1 MSGIDNSSPECQIA
15 RMAARRRGRGG
26 AIPISSRGEARMPTL
41 RVNGYDMAFVER
53 GSGAALLLVHGTLGD
68 YRHWTGQMAPFGAH
82 YRTIAV
88 SLRHCWPEHWDGEGD
103 DFTVQ
108 QHTADVAGFVSALE
122 AGPVHLLGHS
132 RGGHLAFRVA
142 QNFPNLIRTLTLVE
156 PGGALAPDL
165 EAALPPGEPL
175 IAIGPLYVKAAERI
189 RRGEIDEGLQTV
201 IDVTSG
207 PGSWDRMP
215 ERIKQLR
222 RDNARTL
229 LGQIKEQRAPFGRAD
244 AEAIRAPTLLI
255 AGERS
260 PASFHRILDGLETA
274 IRDVRRA
281 VIPKASH
288 SSNIDNP
295 AAFAREVLAFLDG
308 R

>member
-1 MSGIDNSSPECQIA
+1 MATMAVKGAVASG
-15 RMAARRRGRGG
+15 
-26 AIPISSRGEARMPTL
+26 ARMPTL

-53 GSGAALLLVHGTLGD
+53 GAGAPLLLVHGTLCD
-68 YRHWTGQMAPFGAH
+68 YRQWTGQMAPFGAH
-82 YRTIAV
+82 YRTIAL
-88 SLRHCWPEHWDGEGD
+88 SLRHCWPDHWDGAGD

-108 QHTADVAGFVSALE
+108 QHTADVASFISALD

-132 RGGHLAFRVA
+132 RGGHIAFRVA
-142 QNFPNLIRTLTLVE
+142 QNFPDLIRALILDE

-165 EAALPPGEPL
+165 EAGLPPGAPP
-175 IAIGPLYVKAAERI
+175 IALGPLYAKAAEKI
-189 RRGEIDEGLQTV
+189 RGGEIDEGLGPA
-201 IDVTSG
+201 IDVIAG
-207 PGSWDRMP
+207 PGSWDRTP
-215 ERIKQLR
+215 EPLKQMF

-229 LGQIKEQRAPFGRAD
+229 IGQIKEQRAPFARAD
-244 AEAIRAPTLLI
+244 AEAISAPTLLL

-260 PASFHRILDGLETA
+260 LASFHRILDGLEAA

-281 VIPKASH
+281 VVPKASH

-295 AAFAREVLAFLDG
+295 GAFAREVLAFLDG

>member
-1 MSGIDNSSPECQIA
+1 MPNGENVRDALRPW
-15 RMAARRRGRGG
+15 RGD
-26 AIPISSRGEARMPTL
+26 PILSRGETPMPTL

-53 GSGAALLLVHGTLGD
+53 GAGAPLVFVHGTLCD

-82 YRTIAV
+82 YRTIAL

-108 QHTADVAGFVSALE
+108 QHTADVANFISALE

-132 RGGHLAFRVA
+132 RGGHIAFRVA
-142 QNFPNLIRTLTLVE
+142 QNFPDLVRTLTLVE
-156 PGGALAPDL
+156 PGGVLAPDL
-165 EAALPPGEPL
+165 EAWLPPGEPL
-175 IAIGPLYVKAAERI
+175 IALGPLYAKAAESI
-189 RRGEIDEGLQTV
+189 RRGEIDDGLKTV
-201 IDVTSG
+201 VDVTSG
-207 PGSWDRMP
+207 PGVWERMP
-215 ERIKQLR
+215 ETQKLMR
-222 RDNARTL
+222 RDNAQTL
-229 LGQIKEQRAPFGRAD
+229 IGQIKEQRAPLARAD

-274 IRDVRRA
+274 IGDVRRA

-288 SSNIDNP
+288 GSNIENP
-295 AAFAREVLAFLDG
+295 GAFAREILGFLAG

>member
-1 MSGIDNSSPECQIA
+1 MDRPNAKWRGRPA
-15 RMAARRRGRGG
+15 TPAGRGG
-26 AIPISSRGEARMPTL
+26 AIRFCLETKALMPTL
-41 RVNGYDMAFVER
+41 RVNGYDLAFVER
-53 GSGAALLLVHGTLGD
+53 GAGAPLFLVHGTLWD
-68 YRHWTGQMAPFGAH
+68 YRCWTGQMAPFGAH

-88 SLRHCWPEHWDGEGD
+88 SLRHCWPERWDGGGD

-108 QHTADVAGFVSALE
+108 QHTADVASFISALE
-122 AGPVHLLGHS
+122 ARPVHLLGHS

-142 QNFPNLIRTLTLVE
+142 QNFPDLVRTLILVE

-165 EAALPPGEPL
+165 EAKLAPGEPL
-175 IAIGPLYVKAAERI
+175 IALGPLYVEAAEKI

-201 IDVTSG
+201 IDVTGG

-229 LGQIKEQRAPFGRAD
+229 LGQIKERRAPFARAD
-244 AEAIRAPTLLI
+244 AEAIRAPTLLL

-274 IRDVRRA
+274 ITDVRRA
-281 VIPKASH
+281 VVPKASH
-288 SSNIDNP
+288 SSHLDNP
-295 AAFAREVLAFLDG
+295 ESFAREVLAFLNG